1 MKLYVVIE
9 ENKGYYDEPDNYVI
23 KAICTSPEAVGN
35 LGISNSFQK
44 DVSVVTVE
52 EEHLNKRIDISLNSF
67 FGFSGEEVKINS
79 YASFLKENNIE
90 LKKSK
95 NKI

>member
-1 MKLYVVIE
+1 MKLFLVVE

-23 KAICTSPEAVGN
+23 KAICSNPESVAN
-35 LGISNSFQK
+35 LGISSSFQK
-44 DVSVVTVE
+44 DISIITIE

-67 FGFSGEEVKINS
+67 FGFSGEEVKIDS

-90 LKKSK
+90 SKKSK
-95 NKI
+95 NKM